1 MRLATTLEYNTP
13 HFKCRRRKDHTLRS
27 PAGADQWAMC
37 MCSLVS
43 SVPGVT
49 DGWAGLLHTHQPIHT
64 SCCLVIVVC
73 YINTFIHNMV
83 QIDFMV
89 SDIYGVRKS

>member
-1 MRLATTLEYNTP
+1 MSKKGRP
-13 HFKCRRRKDHTLRS
+13 HSQKPSWGR
-27 PAGADQWAMC
+27 PVQWA

-43 SVPGVT
+43 RVHGVT